1 MIKSFFKITL
11 RRIINH
17 PTYSVINILG
27 LAIGLTCFI
36 VIMLW
41 VKNENS
47 YDKFHEN
54 ADRLFQV
61 AFTNETGDS
70 HGYYQTGTLAGY
82 LKQNFPEILH
92 STSFNGGQCKI
103 AAENKGFYC
112 IGSFAD
118 SSFLK
123 MFTFPIIFGDATTSL
138 IKPHSVVITKSL
150 SLKLFGNE
158 NSIGKL
164 VKINEGPD
172 YIVTA
177 VIQDIPANS
186 QMKFDLLMPICDAQD
201 WMKTW
206 NSKWTQTYVM
216 LQDKSQFKDVN
227 QKISGV
233 MNLFQPSWK
242 NTLYLTPYT
251 DKHLHDIRGGGL
263 ITYVWIFSGMALI
276 VLLLACVNFMNLS
289 TSRTEL
295 RHKEIF
301 IKKIAG
307 LKRLHL
313 SAQFLLEALLIAFI
327 SLLISLVLAKVSLP
341 FVNNL
346 LNTNLNIELNASTI
360 LTLLLVTFLTGLIA
374 GSYPAFYL
382 STIMPRQILL
392 KTNQKSGTKNIN
404 FKNALVVFQF
414 TMSVF
419 FISCTLLIANQ
430 IHFLQSKDLGLKKD
444 NIIKLTTIGTLNE
457 KAVELKQELL
467 KSPGIEN
474 VSVSNNNLTSWNNSG
489 PLEWDGRD
497 KSKLIEIG
505 YNWVDEDFLET
516 FKLKMKDGR
525 FFSKD
530 FPSDMS
536 SSFILN
542 EKAVAYLGLK
552 SPIGMKVKSWF
563 GVEGTIVG
571 IVKDFNTTSLHD
583 ELGPIALLAADRGNY
598 MFIAVTGNDVTKTLG
613 FIEKKVKELVP
624 DDPFEYQ
631 FLDDHINN
639 LYKTEATTSK
649 IAKVLTVLAII
660 ISCLGLF
667 GLALST
673 LEQRTKKIGIR
684 KVNGATIYEV
694 LVMLNKGFVKWV
706 AIAFVIAT
714 PVAYYA
720 MNKWL
725 ENFAYKTELSWWI
738 FALAGLLALGIAL
751 LTVSWQSWKAST
763 RNPVEALRYE

>member
-17 PTYSVINILG
+17 PTYSIINILG
-27 LAIGLTCFI
+27 LTIGLTCFI

-47 YDKFHEN
+47 YDKFHKN

-61 AFTNETGDS
+61 AFTNETGDY
-70 HGYYQTGTLAGY
+70 HGYYQTGTMAGY

-112 IGSFAD
+112 IGSYAD

-150 SLKLFGNE
+150 AMKLFGNE

-164 VKINEGPD
+164 VKINEGSD
-172 YIVTA
+172 YTVTA
-177 VIQDIPANS
+177 VIKDIPANS
-186 QMKFDLLMPICDAQD
+186 QLKFDLLMPTCDTQG

-216 LQDKSQFKDVN
+216 LQDKSQFKDIN

-242 NTLYLTPYT
+242 NTLCLIPFTNR
-251 DKHLHDIRGGGL
+251 HLHDINGGGL

-276 VLLLACVNFMNLS
+276 ILLLACINFMNLS

-307 LKRLHL
+307 LKRSHL
-313 SAQFLLEALLIAFI
+313 SVQFLMEALLIAFI
-327 SLLISLVLAKVSLP
+327 SLFVSLVLAKVSLP
-341 FVNNL
+341 LVNNL
-346 LNTNLNIELNASTI
+346 LNTNLVIKLNVTTI
-360 LTLLLVTFLTGLIA
+360 LTLLLVTLLTGLIA

-382 STIMPRQILL
+382 STIMPKQILL
-392 KTNQKSGTKNIN
+392 KTHKKSGIKNIN
-404 FKNALVVFQF
+404 LKNALVVFQF

-419 FISCTLLIANQ
+419 FITCTLLVANQ
-430 IHFLQSKDLGLKKD
+430 IHFLRSKDLGIKKE
-444 NIIKLTTIGTLNE
+444 NIIKLTTIGKLNE

-467 KSPGIEN
+467 KNSGIEN
-474 VSVSNNNLTSWNNSG
+474 VTVSNNDLTSWNNSG
-489 PLEWDGRD
+489 PLDWDGRD

-505 YNWVDEDFLET
+505 YNWVDDDFLET

-530 FPSDMS
+530 FTSDQS
-536 SSFILN
+536 GSFILN

-552 SPIGMKVKSWF
+552 DPVGMKVKSWF

-598 MFIAVTGNDVTKTLG
+598 MFIALNGNDLSKTLG
-613 FIEKKVKELVP
+613 YIEKKVKELVP

-639 LYKTEATTSK
+639 LYKTEAITGK
-649 IAKVLTVLAII
+649 ISKVLTVLAII

-673 LEQRTKKIGIR
+673 LEQRTKEIGIR
-684 KVNGATIYEV
+684 KVNGARISEV
-694 LVMLNKGFVKWV
+694 LLMLNKDFVKWV

-714 PVAYYA
+714 PIAWYA
-720 MNKWL
+720 MHKWL
-725 ENFAYKTELSWWI
+725 ENFAYKTNLSWWI

-751 LTVSWQSWKAST
+751 LTVSWQSWRAAT
-763 RNPVEALRYE
+763 RNPVEVLKYE

>member
-61 AFTNETGDS
+61 AFTNETGDY

-123 MFTFPIIFGDATTSL
+123 MFSFPFIFGDATTSL

-164 VKINEGPD
+164 VKINEGSD
-172 YIVTA
+172 YTVTA
-177 VIQDIPANS
+177 VIKDIPATS
-186 QMKFDLLMPICDAQD
+186 QMKFDLLMPVCDEQD

-216 LQDKSQFKDVN
+216 LQDKGQFKDVN

-242 NTLYLTPYT
+242 NTLYLTPFT
-251 DKHLHDIRGGGL
+251 NRHLLDINGGGL
-263 ITYVWIFSGMALI
+263 ITYIWIFSGMALI
-276 VLLLACVNFMNLS
+276 ILLLACVNFMNLS

-307 LKRLHL
+307 LRRSHL
-313 SAQFLLEALLIAFI
+313 SAQFLIEALFIAFI
-327 SLLISLVLAKVSLP
+327 SLLISLVLVKVSLP
-341 FVNNL
+341 LVNNL
-346 LNTNLNIELNASTI
+346 LNTNLNIELNISTI
-360 LTLLLVTFLTGLIA
+360 LSLLLVTLFTGIIA

-382 STIMPRQILL
+382 STIMPKQNLL
-392 KTNQKSGTKNIN
+392 KTNHKSGTKNIKL
-404 FKNALVVFQF
+404 KNALVVFQF
-414 TMSVF
+414 TISVF
-419 FISCTLLIANQ
+419 FISCTFLVSNQ
-430 IHFLQSKDLGLKKD
+430 IQFLQSKDLGMKKE
-444 NIIKLTTIGTLNE
+444 NIIKLTTIGKLNE

-467 KSPGIEN
+467 KNPGIEN
-474 VSVSNNNLTSWNNSG
+474 ISVSNNDLTSWNTSG

-497 KSKLIEIG
+497 KSQLIEIG
-505 YNWVDEDFLET
+505 YNWVDDDFLET
-516 FKLKMKDGR
+516 FKLKMKEGR
-525 FFSKD
+525 FFSKN
-530 FPSDMS
+530 FTSDQS
-536 SSFILN
+536 ASFILN
-542 EKAVAYLGLK
+542 EKAVSYLGLK
-552 SPIGMKVKSWF
+552 NPVGMKVESWF
-563 GVEGTIVG
+563 GVEGTIIG

-583 ELGPIALLAADRGNY
+583 ELGPISLLSADRGNY
-598 MFIAVTGNDVTKTLG
+598 MFIAVNGNNVTKTLG
-613 FIEKKVKELVP
+613 FIEQKVKELVP
-624 DDPFEYQ
+624 DDPFEHQ

-639 LYKTEATTSK
+639 LYKTEALTSK
-649 IAKVLTVLAII
+649 IANVLTVLAII

-673 LEQRTKKIGIR
+673 LEQRTKEIGIR
-684 KVNGATIYEV
+684 KVNGAKISEI
-694 LVMLNKGFVKWV
+694 LFLLNKDFLKWV

-714 PVAYYA
+714 PVAWYA

-725 ENFAYKTELSWWI
+725 ESFAYKTTLSWWI

-751 LTVSWQSWKAST
+751 LTVSWQSWRAAR